1 MRSKQHWFTINI
13 SLSGHKKILRHIGR
27 VKMSEIS
34 QPMTLIL
41 QPQAWVLTTQAHL
54 RGYWI

>member
-1 MRSKQHWFTINI
+1 MT
-13 SLSGHKKILRHIGR
+13 
-27 VKMSEIS
+27 EIS